1 MRASADSVRDG
12 KAVRA
17 SRKRPG
23 GAAER
28 VCERL
33 IVTGVH
39 EFEPRR
45 EHRLPSIIVV
55 ANTEDRIAP
64 RDDQLAF
71 QLKERVSASDVENP
85 HFSSQ
90 LIKRIGWALAD
101 AERAEREEDGQLEE

>member
-17 SRKRPG
+17 SRQAAG
-23 GAAER
+23 GAVEGA
-28 VCERL
+28 CERL
-33 IVTGVH
+33 IVAGVH

-45 EHRLPSIIVV
+45 EHRVPSIIVV
-55 ANTEDRIAP
+55 ANTEDHIAS

-85 HFSSQ
+85 PFRPS
-90 LIKRIGWALAD
+90 
-101 AERAEREEDGQLEE
+101 